1 MSDADVLRA
10 IEEGAKA
17 TPQALPGDGADQETA
32 PRAIATPRPAKREV
46 PELEPVKLRLAGV
59 LSEDKYAKRGG
70 VRERRIAVAI
80 ETALRE
86 MIYIHNIDPVL
97 KKHAVEIDTV
107 VCQPGARHADVRWH
121 ALGDPIV
128 GHYPRQQCRSSYL
141 LV

>member
-10 IEEGAKA
+10 IEEAANA
-17 TPQALPGDGADQETA
+17 TPQPSVPGGGPDQEAA
-32 PRAIATPRPAKREV
+32 PRAVATPRPTKREV

-59 LSEDKYAKRGG
+59 LSEDKYTKRGG

-86 MIYIHNIDPVL
+86 MIFIQNIDPVL

-121 ALGDPIV
+121 AMGDPMV
-128 GHYPRQQCRSSYL
+128 C
-141 LV
+141 